1 MPCQTP
7 VPIVP
12 TDVSEE
18 PVTPE
23 PRVVA
28 DRTDVP
34 LISNV
39 LPVTRLKSSEEVQP
53 IEDQV
58 IDLSVAPLRVIPPPS
73 AVTSVGVATEP
84 NSIFLSSTVRVVELT
99 VVVVPLTVKSPVI
112 VALPLTAKSVPT
124 YNFLAMPTP
133 PVIITAPVVLED
145 ASVAP
150 ESVVFAVTAKSVP
163 TYSFLATP
171 TPPATLSVPVVLE
184 DASVVPASVRMSVAV
199 SYVSAE
205 SSVS

>member
-12 TDVSEE
+12 TEVNEE

-34 LISNV
+34 LISNI

-53 IEDQV
+53 TEDQLIV
-58 IDLSVAPLRVIPPPS
+58 LSVAPLRVIPPPS
-73 AVTSVGVATEP
+73 AVTSLGVATDP
-84 NSIFLSSTVRVVELT
+84 NSIFLSSTVRVVEFI

-112 VALPLTAKSVPT
+112 VALPVTAKFV
-124 YNFLAMPTP
+124 
-133 PVIITAPVVLED
+133 
-145 ASVAP
+145 
-150 ESVVFAVTAKSVP
+150 ESVVLPVTFKSVP

-184 DASVVPASVRMSVAV
+184 DASVIPASVRMSVAV